1 MKKMDESMKQER
13 YPNLILSALGKI
25 SPQVRI
31 TFLSTILCGLAA
43 HGTGLMNK
51 ISYQDDIYNLFG
63 FGATVTSGR
72 WMLHILAWLE
82 GLLFGTGNASLPLF
96 NGLIS
101 LTCVG
106 LAGGML
112 VNLMKIRNRAYCAM
126 LGCIMAAF
134 PVLTALFAYM
144 FTSHPYLIGMLMMT
158 ICACLIC
165 REGPWWSRLAGI
177 LLGGASIGVYQAFL
191 PILPSVILMY
201 DLKLLT
207 REEKKIG
214 GFLRRA
220 GVQMLCVLGVLLFY
234 FAANRFFLA
243 KFQVELSSY
252 MGIDQMGSMSVSSF
266 LSRCGRAYR
275 EFFAPARDAATDMYP
290 GSLRILHGLLMAAE
304 GLLALR
310 LLFVTGKRS
319 RGKAVLTALLFAL
332 MPLACNLIFVMSE
345 EVHSLMVYGQVMQA
359 VLLVWLLDQAEFRQ
373 VRARQAVSLAASL
386 LLAVEGVM
394 YIRFDNQC
402 YLKDTF
408 RQQQAFS
415 YYTTMITRIKSLEG
429 FDPEMELC
437 VLNAWYTKD
446 PTIYSLEELDFIH
459 LNTYEGSS
467 GDFMHMTREYFLQ
480 NWLGFKVRWYGG
492 TELFSNPEVQAMPA
506 YPAEGSI
513 RIIDGVVV
521 VKLS

>member
-1 MKKMDESMKQER
+1 MKKMDESMKQDR

-25 SPQVRI
+25 SPRVRV
-31 TFLSTILCGLAA
+31 TFLSALLCGLAA

-82 GLLFGTGNASLPLF
+82 GLLFGTGNTSLPLF
-96 NGLIS
+96 NGLVS
-101 LTCVG
+101 LVCVG

-112 VNLMKIRNRAYCAM
+112 VHLMQIRRRVYCAL
-126 LGCIMAAF
+126 LGCVMAVF

-158 ICACLIC
+158 VSACLIC

-191 PILPSVILMY
+191 PLLPSVILMY
-201 DLKLLT
+201 DLKMLT
-207 REEKKIG
+207 RGEEKIG

-220 GVQMLCVLGVLLFY
+220 GIQMLCVLGVLLFY

-266 LSRCGRAYR
+266 LTRCGRAYR
-275 EFFAPARDAATDMYP
+275 EFFAPARDQATDMYP

-310 LLFVTGKRS
+310 LVFVTGKRS
-319 RGKAVLTALLFAL
+319 GGKAVLMALLFAL

-359 VLLVWLLDQAEFRQ
+359 VLAVWLLDQAEFRP

-415 YYTTMITRIKSLEG
+415 YYTTLITQIKSLEG

-459 LNTYEGSS
+459 LNTYEGGS

-492 TELFSNPEVQAMPA
+492 TELYSNPEVQAMPA